1 MRKVFRFVPREH
13 DNVSGW
19 RRLQRKIQFFAI
31 KLRVRS
37 LQTAEDFT
45 VTQTDTPVAETCK
58 YTEWLLRYIEV
69 RKYVSVNTIT
79 CGTPWHSWLRHCA
92 TSRKVA
98 DSITESGFT
107 ENFHWHNSSGFT
119 TVIGSTQTLTAI
131 SNRKI
136 SWWVKR
142 VVLAAENVTIFLCR
156 LS

>member
-37 LQTAEDFT
+37 LQTAENFT

-69 RKYVSVNTIT
+69 RKYVSSNTIT
-79 CGTPWHSWLRHCA
+79 CVTRWHSWLRHCA
-92 TSRKVA
+92 TSRKVSG
-98 DSITESGFT
+98 SIPDGVIGI
-107 ENFHWHNSSGFT
+107 FHWHNPSDRT
-119 TVIGSTQTLTAI
+119 KALRSTKTLTEI
-131 SNRKI
+131 STRKI
-136 SWWVKR
+136 SWRGVK
-142 VVLAAENVTIFLCR
+142 AAGA
-156 LS
+156 